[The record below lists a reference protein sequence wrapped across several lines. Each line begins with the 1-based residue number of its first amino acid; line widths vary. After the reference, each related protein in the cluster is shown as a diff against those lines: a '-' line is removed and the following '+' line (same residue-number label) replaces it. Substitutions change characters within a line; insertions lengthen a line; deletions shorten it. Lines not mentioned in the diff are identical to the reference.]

1 MKNIIFGVAVLLGAA
16 AAPALAQTS
25 SAGNTPAIATPGT
38 QNPTAPVPGKNSF
51 TEDQARER
59 MEGAGYTEVKGLK
72 LDDQGIW
79 RATAM
84 KDGKS
89 VSVALD
95 FQGNVTAL

>member
-1 MKNIIFGVAVLLGAA
+1 MLLGVAVLLSTAA
-16 AAPALAQTS
+16 MPAFGQTS
-25 SAGNTPAIATPGT
+25 GSTPAINTPGT
-38 QNPTAPVPGKNSF
+38 QNPGAPVPGENSF

-59 MEGAGYTEVKGLK
+59 MEEAGYTDVTGLK

-89 VSVALD
+89 VTVTLD
-95 FQGNVTAL
+95 YQGNVTAL